1 MNSITIITIVV
12 VALLTILVFVLS
24 WLAYR
29 SLLKEYKLEVNLGK
43 HDSEIFQQFHG
54 KKKGKKK
61 KAKGLIGTICY
72 SVVLATLSGLFVTGL
87 VYKINNQAFT
97 INDNTALV
105 IKSGSM
111 SSFYD
116 EKEAAKWSCD
126 TSLQFG
132 VGDICRFKTGDFEL
146 VEGEVYGYTYKNI
159 IITHRLIS
167 IDEETGLCK
176 FKGDANNTYDALVPI
191 ENIKYHYTG
200 DKVPS
205 VGAFILYAQSWF
217 GLWSISGIVG
227 TTIGADIVHSK
238 LRKIE
243 KERDIKLS
251 KEKMA

>member
-12 VALLTILVFVLS
+12 VALLTILIFSLS

-29 SLLKEYKLEVNLGK
+29 SLLKEYRLEVDLGSY
-43 HDSEIFQQFHG
+43 DREIFQQFHKE
-54 KKKGKKK
+54 KKDKKK
-61 KAKGLIGTICY
+61 KIKRLIGNICY
-72 SVVLATLSGLFVTGL
+72 YLVLTALSGLFVTGL
-87 VYKINNQAFT
+87 VYKINNQTFT
-97 INDNTALV
+97 INDNTILV

-116 EKEAAKWSCD
+116 EKEAAKWNYD

-132 VGDICRFKTGDFEL
+132 VGDICKFKTNNFEL

-191 ENIKYHYTG
+191 DNIKYYYTG
-200 DKVPS
+200 DKVPVIGS
-205 VGAFILYAQSWF
+205 FILYAQSWF
-217 GLWSISGIVG
+217 GLWSVSGIAGTAVG
-227 TTIGADIVHSK
+227 AEIAYSK

-243 KERDIKLS
+243 KERDAKLS
-251 KEKMA
+251 KEMIA